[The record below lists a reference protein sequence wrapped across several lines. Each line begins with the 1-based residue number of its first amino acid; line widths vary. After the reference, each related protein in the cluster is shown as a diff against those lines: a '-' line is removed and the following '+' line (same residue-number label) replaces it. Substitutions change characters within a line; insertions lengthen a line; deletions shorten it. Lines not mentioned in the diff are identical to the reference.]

1 MKESGAHG
9 HCYHH
14 TVVANSCHI
23 CQKFT
28 TAACQHHM
36 LPNNTP
42 TSRIWYTVK
51 DDMPTAICTAY
62 TQGLGFHIPERFICH
77 CQTQWALLRPNFCT
91 RPADV
96 AARHTQ
102 KFGLGDELW
111 ECRSSALLET
121 TAGSLYII
129 RVETLISSLAW
140 CPGDEA
146 YSSCILLE
154 KFGSIV
160 IQANN
165 AMDSTLLVVTIVVS
179 QSQRTSVSAKLSATL
194 CCSPQYENFEPGNC
208 WEVRWPPRLTYTWR
222 YCYQG
227 TWKVV
232 HYHAAVDMLTLN
244 NTSLQLPMQSPPN
257 LLLAS
262 VFVQH

>member
-62 TQGLGFHIPERFICH
+62 TQGLGFHIPERLIWLPDAMGSP
-77 CQTQWALLRPNFCT
+77 QTKFLRSPCGRGRKARAKIWSGGWALRMS
-91 RPADV
+91 V
-96 AARHTQ
+96 
-102 KFGLGDELW
+102 
-111 ECRSSALLET
+111 SALPET
-121 TAGSLYII
+121 TAGSLWNII
-129 RVETLISSLAW
+129 RVETSSLAW

-165 AMDSTLLVVTIVVS
+165 AMDSTLIVVTIVVS
-179 QSQRTSVSAKLSATL
+179 QSLRTSVSAKLSAIL
-194 CCSPQYENFEPGNC
+194 CSSPQYENFEPGNC
-208 WEVRWPPRLTYTWR
+208 WEVRWPPRLTYRWR

-232 HYHAAVDMLTLN
+232 HCHAAVDMLTLN
-244 NTSLQLPMQSPPN
+244 NTSLQVFMQSPPN

-262 VFVQH
+262 VFLQH